1 MKTSKLRTL
10 CLMVLLLLPLLTG
23 YAQDVVVRRNTTT
36 TTTTT
41 TTTSVS
47 RKPQD
52 RVVKPP
58 KPKVTTGT
66 LSITSTPSGAVV
78 KIDGK
83 YKGETPL
90 TLEKLNAGSY
100 SVTFSQEGYDSQ
112 TQKVT
117 VSAGKNAT
125 CSATLKKKQSQ
136 QPVVQQPIPQNVT
149 TTPTSDIQT
158 FSAGGVTFRMVRV
171 EGGSFTMGATSEQG
185 SEAKSD
191 ESPVHRVTLS
201 TYYIG
206 ETEVTQALWEAVMGN
221 NPSNFKGA
229 NLPVEQVSWEDC
241 QNFIRELNRMTGKRF
256 RLPTEAE
263 WEYAARGGNKSQGCK
278 YSGSNAIDKVAWY
291 TDNSGNKTH
300 EVRTKSPNELSIYD
314 MSGNVWEWC
323 QDWYHSYY
331 ASYQTNPSGPSTG
344 SNRVFR
350 GGGWSIYARN
360 CRVSFRNSYTPGNR
374 SYYLGLRLAL

>member
-1 MKTSKLRTL
+1 MALL
-10 CLMVLLLLPLLTG
+10 FLLLLAG
-23 YAQDVVVRRNTTT
+23 QAQDVVIRRNAPTTT
-36 TTTTT
+36 
-41 TTTSVS
+41 VS
-47 RKPQD
+47 RKPQK
-52 RVVKPP
+52 RMANPQ
-58 KPKVTTGT
+58 KPK
-66 LSITSTPSGAVV
+66 
-78 KIDGK
+78 
-83 YKGETPL
+83 
-90 TLEKLNAGSY
+90 
-100 SVTFSQEGYDSQ
+100 
-112 TQKVT
+112 
-117 VSAGKNAT
+117 
-125 CSATLKKKQSQ
+125 
-136 QPVVQQPIPQNVT
+136 T
-149 TTPTSDIQT
+149 TTTTSDIQT

-323 QDWYHSYY
+323 QDWYGSYD
-331 ASYQTNPSGPSTG
+331 ASSQTNPSGPSTG
-344 SNRVFR
+344 SSRVYR
-350 GGGWSIYARN
+350 GGSWLINARN
-360 CRVSFRNSYTPGNR
+360 CRVSFRNFYSPDYRYFN
-374 SYYLGLRLAL
+374 LGLRLAL

>member
-1 MKTSKLRTL
+1 MALL
-10 CLMVLLLLPLLTG
+10 FLLLLAG
-23 YAQDVVVRRNTTT
+23 QAQDVVIRRNAPTTT
-36 TTTTT
+36 
-41 TTTSVS
+41 VS
-47 RKPQD
+47 RKPQK
-52 RVVKPP
+52 RMANPQ
-58 KPKVTTGT
+58 KPK
-66 LSITSTPSGAVV
+66 
-78 KIDGK
+78 
-83 YKGETPL
+83 
-90 TLEKLNAGSY
+90 
-100 SVTFSQEGYDSQ
+100 
-112 TQKVT
+112 
-117 VSAGKNAT
+117 
-125 CSATLKKKQSQ
+125 
-136 QPVVQQPIPQNVT
+136 T

-171 EGGSFTMGATSEQG
+171 EGGSFTMGANSEQG
-185 SEAKSD
+185 SEIFSD
-191 ESPVHRVTLS
+191 ESPAHRVTLS

-263 WEYAARGGNKSQGCK
+263 WEYAARGGNKSQGYK

-323 QDWYHSYY
+323 QDWYHSYD
-331 ASYQTNPSGPSTG
+331 ASSQTNPSGPSTG
-344 SNRVFR
+344 SYRVNR
-350 GGGWSIYARN
+350 GGSWNSLARS
-360 CRVSFRNSYTPGNR
+360 CRVSYRLSGSPVFRSR
-374 SYYLGLRLAL
+374 YLGLRLAL